1 MNSAENAWLQNGY
14 KNFKDAIKSSEY
26 VDFVDELRII
36 SAVFHQKSRPSSRV
50 GIRISCRVTSPL
62 VLKVTTTLSL

>member
-14 KNFKDAIKSSEY
+14 KNFKDAIKSLEH
-26 VDFVDELRII
+26 VDFMDELRIF

-50 GIRISCRVTSPL
+50 GMRYESQ
-62 VLKVTTTLSL
+62 KAQ